1 MPDDGVKLRL
11 QTDAPY
17 GFTHAGLTKTP
28 SLEYLRAGSALG
40 GLSSNTK
47 PMFPSIAALN
57 NVG

>member
-17 GFTHAGLTKTP
+17 GFTHAGPTKTT
-28 SLEYLRAGSALG
+28 SLGYLRASSALG
-40 GLSSNTK
+40 ALSSNTK

-57 NVG
+57 DVG